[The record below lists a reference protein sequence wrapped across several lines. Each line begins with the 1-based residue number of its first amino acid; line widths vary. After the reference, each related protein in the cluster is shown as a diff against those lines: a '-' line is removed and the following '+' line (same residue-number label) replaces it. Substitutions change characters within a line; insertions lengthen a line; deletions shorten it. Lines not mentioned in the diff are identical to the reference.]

1 MGSVERGERR
11 VVDPNVYLIDCFRL
25 ARKVWSNGYRPDF
38 LVALWRG
45 GAPPGIVIQ
54 EFFRWKGHDLY
65 HTAIRTQSLEGV
77 LYGDGFD
84 IKGFEHVLDVVEAD
98 DQLLL
103 VDDFF
108 DSGRTIYEV
117 VSYLRRKARRNAPE
131 VRVATVYFRPG
142 RRRFLVGPDYY
153 LHEVEDPPLLP
164 DRLSE
169 LSEDEVRSLDPELY
183 EPLYG

>member
-1 MGSVERGERR
+1 M
-11 VVDPNVYLIDCFRL
+11 
-25 ARKVWSNGYRPDF
+25 
-38 LVALWRG
+38 
-45 GAPPGIVIQ
+45 
-54 EFFRWKGHDLY
+54 
-65 HTAIRTQSLEGV
+65 
-77 LYGDGFD
+77 
-84 IKGFEHVLDVVEAD
+84 LDVVEAD

-131 VRVATVYFRPG
+131 VRVATVYFRPAG
-142 RRRFLVGPDYY
+142 RRFLVGPDYY

-169 LSEDEVRSLDPELY
+169 LSEDEVRALDPELY